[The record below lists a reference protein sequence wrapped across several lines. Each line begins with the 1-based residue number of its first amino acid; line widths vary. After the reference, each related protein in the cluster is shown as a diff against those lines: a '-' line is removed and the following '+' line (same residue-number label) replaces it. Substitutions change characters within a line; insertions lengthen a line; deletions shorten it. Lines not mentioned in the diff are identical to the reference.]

1 VVKKTKKKRGKMVK
15 KSEDILKGMLE
26 ISSYINR
33 SEATVI
39 RLVNS
44 YEFPA
49 KKICGI
55 WESSKKQV
63 DKWRDAFLDQ
73 DDAI

>member
-1 VVKKTKKKRGKMVK
+1 MVKKTKKKRGKMIK
-15 KSEDILKGMLE
+15 KSDDILKGMLE
-26 ISSYINR
+26 ISAYINR

-44 YEFPA
+44 FEFPA
-49 KKICGI
+49 KKVCGI
-55 WESSKKQV
+55 WESSKKKV
-63 DKWRDAFLDQ
+63 DKWRDAFFDQ